1 MGKRGIRPWMASIFA
16 LFILLMQV
24 FPMIVL
30 AEAPT
35 LQAPSMQV
43 PQYQAPDLQAPDG
56 KMPAMEGVQ
65 WEMPE
70 LEPPPGSIPGLETPN
85 YQAPDLQQPGGSMPQ
100 LQVPGGQVPG
110 LSPPNGSGPAL
121 QTPGGSGP
129 GLQTPGGSG
138 DSGGVPQLQPPS
150 LDSNGNTGSEPFGET
165 LGYKLMELSL
175 KDVVGDT
182 LSYTADLLKE
192 GEVSAGAGASGYANV
207 LFTLGLKGLD
217 IGLQGTGYEN
227 YTGGALD
234 LLGAKGAYDGYKF
247 VMQRGTTSLAGG
259 LNAQRSI
266 TNTVQGASGAVK
278 LPGIVTGLNAGV
290 AAISLPFDAYNTYTQ
305 FSQAF
310 NPNLSADQQNEKFVD
325 GVGGLGSTL
334 MDAGIIASVI
344 PGGQT
349 VGTVLFVV
357 GGVLWGGSKLAKW
370 ANKASGGAVT
380 RWIREKASGAVGW
393 VKSIFS

>member
-1 MGKRGIRPWMASIFA
+1 MGKRGRRPWLAGIFA

-30 AEAPT
+30 AEGAT

-43 PQYQAPDLQAPDG
+43 PHYQAPDLKAPDG
-56 KMPAMEGVQ
+56 KTPSLEGVQ
-65 WEMPE
+65 WEVPD
-70 LEPPPGSIPGLETPN
+70 LEPPPGSLPQLETPN
-85 YQAPDLQQPGGSMPQ
+85 YQAPDLQPSGGSMPS
-100 LQVPGGQVPG
+100 LQSPDSQAPG
-110 LSPPNGSGPAL
+110 LTPPNGSGPVL
-121 QTPGGSGP
+121 QTPGGNGS
-129 GLQTPGGSG
+129 TGGS
-138 DSGGVPQLQPPS
+138 SNNGGAPQLQPPS
-150 LDSNGNTGSEPFGET
+150 LNPNGNADDKPFGET
-165 LGYKLMELSL
+165 LGYKMMELSF

-192 GEVSAGAGASGYANV
+192 GEVSAGGGAGGYAKV

-217 IGLQGTGYEN
+217 IGLQGTDYEN

-247 VMQRGTTSLAGG
+247 VVQQSASSLAGG
-259 LNAQRSI
+259 VNAQRSI
-266 TNTVQGASGAVK
+266 TNTVQGASGAVRV
-278 LPGIVTGLNAGV
+278 PGIVSGLNAGV
-290 AAISLPFDAYNTYTQ
+290 AAISLPFDAYNTYTS
-305 FSQAF
+305 FGQAF
-310 NPNLSADQQNEKFVD
+310 DPKLSEDKQNEKFVD
-325 GVGGLGSTL
+325 GVGSLGSTL

-357 GGVLWGGSKLAKW
+357 GGVLWGGSKLVKW
-370 ANKASGGAVT
+370 ANKATGGAVT
-380 RWIREKASGAVGW
+380 KWIREKTSGAIGW